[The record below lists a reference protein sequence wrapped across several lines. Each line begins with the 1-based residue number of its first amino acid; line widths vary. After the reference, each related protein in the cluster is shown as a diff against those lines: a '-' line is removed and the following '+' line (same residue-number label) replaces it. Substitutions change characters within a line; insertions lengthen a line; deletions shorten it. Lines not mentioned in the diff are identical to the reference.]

1 MARSGRPSSRR
12 GFEGVVVARNPL
24 KDKVAIVGVGST
36 PYGRDLQRTH
46 LSLGLEAATKAIV
59 DAGIDRREI
68 DGICGTGMTPLAVG
82 NAGFLSLQGA
92 LGIEKVTWGKNGWL
106 GSALVFAAEAVF
118 SGLCDTCLVVQ
129 SYRREVSMSRSAAK
143 DPFRLRADKFGETG
157 GMGGRDFARRWL
169 HSGEPYAAWI
179 KRYMHDFGVNKDAFG
194 LMAVNNRAHG
204 AHNPNAVVQRP
215 ITLDDY
221 YASRMI
227 WEPMQM
233 LDMDIPVD
241 GAEAFVV
248 TTAERARDLPVNP
261 VLIHAM
267 SLGGTRVGEFY
278 ENTLGWTENSFWVA
292 MEGLWARSDLTR
304 DDVDLFYPYDGY
316 TIDAVAVT
324 EAAGYCGP
332 GEAAD
337 FFRTSWDH
345 SKNILRLNGRTLVTT
360 GGGGLAHGRT
370 GGSNL
375 YSEAVRQLRGT
386 EGERQVQGASTALI
400 TIGSMYHDP
409 SAVMLRTANA

>member
-1 MARSGRPSSRR
+1 M
-12 GFEGVVVARNPL
+12 ARNPL
-24 KDKVAIVGVGST
+24 KDKVAIAGVGST
-36 PYGRDLQRTH
+36 AYGRDLQRTP
-46 LSLGLEAATKAIV
+46 LSLGIEAALKALA
-59 DAGIDRREI
+59 DAGIDRKEV
-68 DGICGTGMTPLAVG
+68 DGILGTGMTPLAVG

-106 GSALVFAAEAVF
+106 GSALVFAVEAVF
-118 SGLCDTCLVVQ
+118 SGPCDVCLVVQ
-129 SYRREVSMSRSAAK
+129 AYRRELNMSRSAAR
-143 DPFRLRADKFGETG
+143 DPFRLRASRFSETG

-194 LMAVNNRAHG
+194 LMAVNNRSHG
-204 AHNPNAVVQRP
+204 ARNPDAVVQKP

-233 LDMDIPVD
+233 LDMDIPID

-248 TTAERARDLPVNP
+248 TTTERARDLKHKPVT
-261 VLIHAM
+261 VHAM
-267 SLGGTRVGEFY
+267 ALGGTRVGEFY
-278 ENTLGWTENSFWVA
+278 ENALPWDKNAFWVA
-292 MEGLWARSDLTR
+292 MDGLWARSDLR
-304 DDVDLFYPYDGY
+304 QADVDLFYPYDGY
-316 TIDAVAVT
+316 TIDAVAIV
-324 EAAGYCGP
+324 EAAGFCGP
-332 GEAAD
+332 GESAD
-337 FFRTSWDH
+337 YFRDHWDRRE
-345 SKNILRLNGRTLVTT
+345 NILRLNGGRTLVTT

-386 EGERQVQGASTALI
+386 EGERQAEAADSALV

-409 SAVMLRTANA
+409 SAVMLRSAGRA